1 MDKNA
6 LGRTYEDGEVIVQQ
20 GTEVS
25 YMHVVQEGQVEILRE
40 IDTSNV
46 RLVVLN
52 EGDFFGSV
60 PFFERRGE
68 HSGKARATAKAVGE
82 ARSLTV
88 DRKTI
93 MRRIHE
99 DPSLGYRM
107 LELMSHR
114 MDELENELARV
125 VAEAM
130 QEE

>member
-6 LGRTYEDGEVIVQQ
+6 LGKTYKDGEVIVQQ
-20 GTEVS
+20 GTKVS

-40 IDTSNV
+40 IDTGNV

-68 HSGKARATAKAVGE
+68 DSGKARATAKAVGQ

-93 MRRIHE
+93 LRRIHE
-99 DPSLGYRM
+99 DPSLGYRL
-107 LELMSHR
+107 LEIMY
-114 MDELENELARV
+114 V
-125 VAEAM
+125 
-130 QEE
+130 